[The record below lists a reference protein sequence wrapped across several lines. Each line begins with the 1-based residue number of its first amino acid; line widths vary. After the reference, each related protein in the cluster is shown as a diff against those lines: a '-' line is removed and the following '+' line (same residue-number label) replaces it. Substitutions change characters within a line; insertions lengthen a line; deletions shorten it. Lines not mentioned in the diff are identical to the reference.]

1 MLTSK
6 VQAVHSA
13 LQSLPLK
20 MPEGFRSK
28 VVAPRN
34 PKLVK
39 HEDRAR
45 RLSPSVYARE
55 MSQTTEERLA
65 NTHEMHPPHILELL
79 DMSETTHQKFSAMDM
94 DQPFFQPYPSE
105 IVFQNY
111 MPSETY
117 EVPLVLRNNDK
128 IPRLV
133 KVVEEDSLYFKVVSP
148 VDVCNKVAPGMA
160 CTFTVLFTPE
170 ENKDYI
176 HRLICVTER
185 EKFEVPIR
193 AIGARAILDFPD
205 HVHFPLC
212 PVKCSSQKT
221 LLVRNIGNGEA
232 SFHLS
237 TQSPFSVEPPIG
249 TLGVGGSMQVTVDF
263 LPTITGDHSQQLL
276 LHYHTG
282 EDVYISLYGAST
294 DVSVRLDKNS
304 VLVEKTYITMANQR
318 TVAILNRSDTIVH
331 YQWKSF
337 ATEEEEEQHKLRF
350 IRLHCASGGVERLLC
365 LSSPEISIIFKP
377 KEARLYQH
385 TVYCDVTGREARL
398 PLRIK
403 GEGIGP
409 KLQFNFDQLDM
420 GSIFIGSKHSY
431 EVFLNKGLIDAP
443 YRLVPPSTA
452 MGLCFS
458 FNPTE
463 GMVPSGAC
471 HALEVRFSSDK
482 LGTFSEEFHFTVVGN
497 PEPLSLTFRGCVMGP
512 MFHFSVPELNF
523 GEVSFG
529 FPNMLTCWL
538 SNTSLVPMSFGLRIP
553 GDGTGRHSVTSMEQV
568 SQLDRNEWRPADKLS
583 ERPREFKVTPSAG
596 TIRAQSQMDIQVTL
610 CSNTV
615 QQYTLALVVDVQGVG
630 EEVLAL
636 PIRAR

>member
-6 VQAVHSA
+6 VQAAQSA

-20 MPEGFRSK
+20 MPEGFKSK
-28 VVAPRN
+28 VVVPRI
-34 PKLVK
+34 PKLVTR
-39 HEDRAR
+39 EDKAK
-45 RLSPSVYARE
+45 RLSPSVYAYE

-65 NTHEMHPPHILELL
+65 NTHEIHPPHILELL
-79 DMSETTHQKFSAMDM
+79 DMSETTHQKFSALDM

-133 KVVEEDSLYFKVVSP
+133 KVAEEDSIYFKVVSP

-160 CTFTVLFTPE
+160 CTFTVLFTPD

-205 HVHFPLC
+205 HIHFPLC

-221 LLVRNIGNGEA
+221 LLVRNIGNAEA
-232 SFHLS
+232 NFQLS
-237 TQSPFSVEPPIG
+237 TQSPFTVEPPIG
-249 TLGVGGSMQVTVDF
+249 TLGVGESMQVTVDF

-304 VLVEKTYITMANQR
+304 VLMEKTYITMANQR
-318 TVAILNRSDTIVH
+318 TVTILNRSDTIVH

-350 IRLHCASGGVERLLC
+350 HSELQQEEEDEMEQFLIECNADPTLRDRLSLLSRSFQQRRKHLHQDC
-365 LSSPEISIIFKP
+365 LAFSDQHIIMEPKEGDIWPNRTAEISIIFKP
-377 KEARLYQH
+377 KEAKLYQH

-409 KLQFNFDQLDM
+409 KLQFNFHQLDM

-431 EVFLNKGLIDAP
+431 EVLVSNKGLIDAP

-463 GMVPSGAC
+463 GMVPPGAS
-471 HALEVRFSSDK
+471 HALEVCFSSDK

-497 PEPLSLTFRGCVMGP
+497 PQPLSLTFR
-512 MFHFSVPELNF
+512 
-523 GEVSFG
+523 
-529 FPNMLTCWL
+529 
-538 SNTSLVPMSFGLRIP
+538 
-553 GDGTGRHSVTSMEQV
+553 
-568 SQLDRNEWRPADKLS
+568 LS
-583 ERPREFKVTPSAG
+583 EHV
-596 TIRAQSQMDIQVTL
+596 DL
-610 CSNTV
+610 
-615 QQYTLALVVDVQGVG
+615 LA
-630 EEVLAL
+630 
-636 PIRAR
+636 